1 MENTTSTVAKP
12 KKTATIPTSNVNI
25 VSLAEVV
32 SKKWLANPEITLKW
46 ITAADFATMVAQLRT
61 SLTTRLQAGGNRKPQ
76 TQQLKDLD
84 TEVNKAIENLKIAIQ
99 YKFGKDQA
107 NAYFLNFGITKN
119 KSNSYKLPADRN
131 ERIAALEMV
140 IAGVNTYQ
148 IKVTGYKDSYFSDF
162 LTKYKAML
170 NNVQTTDSTVSSEVG
185 NINELKDKTITVLN
199 SLVMLIR
206 ANNPYTYQTELRNWG
221 FQKEKY

>member
-1 MENTTSTVAKP
+1 MENITSTNSKP
-12 KKTATIPTSNVNI
+12 KKTATIPTSNVNL

-32 SKKWLANPEITLKW
+32 SKKWIASPEITLKW
-46 ITAADFATMVAQLRT
+46 ITAADFATLVSQLRT

-84 TEVNKAIENLKIAIQ
+84 AELNKAIENLKVAIQ
-99 YKFGKDQA
+99 YKFGKEQA
-107 NAYFLNFGITKN
+107 TAYFLNFGITKN

-140 IAGVNTYQ
+140 ISGINTYQ
-148 IKVTGYKDSYFSDF
+148 IKVTGYKDNYFSDF
-162 LTKYKAML
+162 LTKYKAL
-170 NNVQTTDSTVSSEVG
+170 LSNVQSTDSTVSSEVG
-185 NINELKDKTITVLN
+185 NINELKDKIVLVLN
-199 SLVMLIR
+199 SLVMLIK